1 MTTVNA
7 HGKAGDGMER
17 LPDLNRRA
25 FLVRSG
31 LMLGAG
37 LLSGALPS
45 LSRAAVAA
53 PPAKF
58 SGWSAVRK
66 QFLLSRDFIHMTG
79 FLLASH
85 PAPVRAAIER
95 HRRGLDENPALYW
108 FDNEEKCEAEVLR
121 AAAEYMGV
129 NPADIALTDST
140 TMGLGLLYGGLALRE
155 GQEILTTTHDHY
167 STQVS
172 LQHRAE
178 RTGASV
184 RTIPLYRDLKTVSK
198 QEIVETLI
206 RNIGPQTRYVAVT
219 WVHSSTGLK
228 LPIREIADALAKVNE
243 SREEADRAIF
253 CVDGVHGFGAEDAT
267 MGGLGCDFFIA
278 GCHKWMLGPRGTG
291 VVWGKPGAWPLA
303 QATIPTFNMEA
314 YRIWMKD
321 IPPKDV
327 PKSAI
332 MTPGGFHSF
341 EHRWALNEA
350 FRFHLAIGKA
360 RIAERIHAL
369 NRQLKEGMARMKHVT
384 VHTPLTEDLSAGIVC
399 FEVEGL
405 KPEQAVARLRER
417 KIIASETPYAVKYVR
432 LAPSLLTSPEDVEK
446 TLRAVK
452 TLTS

>member
-1 MTTVNA
+1 M
-7 HGKAGDGMER
+7 
-17 LPDLNRRA
+17 NRRA
-25 FLVRSG
+25 FLVRTG
-31 LMLGAG
+31 LTLSAG
-37 LLSGALPS
+37 LLSGVLPP
-45 LSRAAVAA
+45 LSQATPAASSSKLDTWA
-53 PPAKF
+53 
-58 SGWSAVRK
+58 SVRK

-95 HRRGLDENPALYW
+95 HRRGLDENPAHYW
-108 FDNEEKCEAEVLR
+108 FDNEEKFEAEVLR

-129 NPADIALTDST
+129 NPTDIALTDST

-155 GQEILTTTHDHY
+155 GQEILTTPHDHY

-172 LQHRAE
+172 LRHRAE

-184 RTIPLYRDLKTVSK
+184 RTTPLYQDLKTVSK

-206 RNIGPQTRYVAVT
+206 RDIRPQTRYVAVT

-228 LPIREIADALAKVNE
+228 LPIREMADALAKVNE
-243 SREEADRAIF
+243 SREEADRVIF
-253 CVDGVHGFGAEDAT
+253 CVDGVHGFGAEDVT
-267 MGGLGCDFFIA
+267 MADLGCDFFIA

-291 VVWGKPGAWPLA
+291 VVWGKPSAWPMA

-314 YRIWMKD
+314 YRIWMQE
-321 IPPKDV
+321 IPPKEV
-327 PKSAI
+327 PRSAL

-350 FRFHLAIGKA
+350 FRFHLTIGKA
-360 RIAERIHAL
+360 RIAARIHAL
-369 NRQLKEGMARMKHVT
+369 NRQLKEGMVRMKHVT
-384 VHTPLTEDLSAGIVC
+384 IRTPMAEDLSAGIVC
-399 FEVEGL
+399 FEVDGL
-405 KPEQAVARLRER
+405 TPAQAVARLRER

-432 LAPSLLTSPEDVEK
+432 LAPSLLTSPSDVEK
-446 TLRAVK
+446 TLQAVK

>member
-1 MTTVNA
+1 M
-7 HGKAGDGMER
+7 
-17 LPDLNRRA
+17 NRRA
-25 FLVRSG
+25 FLVRTG
-31 LMLGAG
+31 LTLSAG
-37 LLSGALPS
+37 LLSGVLPS
-45 LSRAAVAA
+45 LSQAT
-53 PPAKF
+53 PPA
-58 SGWSAVRK
+58 SSAKLDTWASVRK
-66 QFLLSRDFIHMTG
+66 QFLLSQDFIHMTG

-95 HRRGLDENPALYW
+95 HRRGLDENPAHYW
-108 FDNEEKCEAEVLR
+108 ADNEEKFEAEVLR

-129 NPADIALTDST
+129 DPTDIALTDST

-184 RTIPLYRDLKTVSK
+184 RTIPLYRDLKAVSK

-206 RNIGPQTRYVAVT
+206 RNIRPQTRYVAVT

-228 LPIREIADALAKVNE
+228 LPIREMADALAKVNE
-243 SREEADRAIF
+243 SREEADRVIF

-278 GCHKWMLGPRGTG
+278 GCHKWILGPRGTG
-291 VVWGKPGAWPLA
+291 VVWGKPSAWPMA

-321 IPPKDV
+321 IPPKTV
-327 PKSAI
+327 LRSAL

-369 NRQLKEGMARMKHVT
+369 NRQLKEGMARMNHVT
-384 VHTPLTEDLSAGIVC
+384 IHTPMAEDLSAGIVC
-399 FEVEGL
+399 FEIAGL
-405 KPEQAVARLRER
+405 KPERAVARLRER

-432 LAPSLLTSPEDVEK
+432 LSASMLTSPKDVEK
-446 TLRAVK
+446 TLQVVG
-452 TLTS
+452 TLTN

>member
-1 MTTVNA
+1 
-7 HGKAGDGMER
+7 MEP

-25 FLVRSG
+25 FLVRTG
-31 LMLGAG
+31 LTLSMG

-45 LSRAAVAA
+45 LPQAAQALSSDKLDTWA
-53 PPAKF
+53 
-58 SGWSAVRK
+58 SVRK
-66 QFLLSRDFIHMTG
+66 QFLLSQDFIHMTG

-95 HRRGLDENPALYW
+95 HRRGLDENPAHYW
-108 FDNEEKCEAEVLR
+108 ADNEEKFEAEVLR

-129 NPADIALTDST
+129 NPTDIALTDST

-184 RTIPLYRDLKTVSK
+184 RTIPLYQDLKTVSK

-206 RNIGPQTRYVAVT
+206 RNIRPQTRYVAVT

-228 LPIREIADALAKVNE
+228 LPIREMADALAKVNG
-243 SREEADRAIF
+243 SREEADRVIF
-253 CVDGVHGFGAEDAT
+253 CVDGVHGFGAENAT

-278 GCHKWMLGPRGTG
+278 GCHKWILGPRGTG
-291 VVWGKPGAWPLA
+291 VVWGKPSAWPAA

-321 IPPKDV
+321 IPPQDV

-350 FRFHLAIGKA
+350 FRFHLSIGKA

-384 VHTPLTEDLSAGIVC
+384 IHTPMAEDLSAGIVC
-399 FEVEGL
+399 FEIAGL

-432 LAPSLLTSPEDVEK
+432 LSASLLTSPEDVEK
-446 TLRAVK
+446 TLQVVG
-452 TLTS
+452 TLTN